1 MALQVLG
8 KVSPV
13 ILHANTP
20 HHRIH
25 HLSPVISSEGSDAEL
40 TKNQDLE
47 YKDRISKQNKIVA
60 KWALQWKSIIA
71 SSLCETLY
79 PYGLYIRALDLRNLS
94 DLFEDPKFRD
104 VALDSFFAG
113 GMAQFMKS
121 QDTPIKEKKRG
132 GKGGKSER
140 KCFI

>member
-8 KVSPV
+8 KVSSD
-13 ILHANTP
+13 ILLANTP
-20 HHRIH
+20 HPRIH
-25 HLSPVISSEGSDAEL
+25 HLSPVISAEGSDAEL

-60 KWALQWKSIIA
+60 KWALQWKSVIA
-71 SSLCETLY
+71 SSLRETLY

-94 DLFEDPKFRD
+94 DLLEDPKFRD

-121 QDTPIKEKKRG
+121 QDTLVKKKK
-132 GKGGKSER
+132 KGGKIVHSEW
-140 KCFI
+140 KF